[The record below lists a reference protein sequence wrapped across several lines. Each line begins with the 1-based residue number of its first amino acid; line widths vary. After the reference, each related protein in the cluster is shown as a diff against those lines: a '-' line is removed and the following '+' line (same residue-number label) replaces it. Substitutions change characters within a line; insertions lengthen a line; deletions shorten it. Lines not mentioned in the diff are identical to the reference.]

1 MLEHVG
7 DLTSAQRVRRA
18 VERVLREGKTL
29 TRDLGG
35 NATTAQFTDSVI
47 GKLESA
53 PAAAAR

>member
-7 DLTSAQRVRRA
+7 DLTSAQTVRRA
-18 VERVLREGKTL
+18 LELVLREGKTL

-35 NATTAQFTDSVI
+35 AATTAQFTDSII

-53 PAAAAR
+53 SVAAAR